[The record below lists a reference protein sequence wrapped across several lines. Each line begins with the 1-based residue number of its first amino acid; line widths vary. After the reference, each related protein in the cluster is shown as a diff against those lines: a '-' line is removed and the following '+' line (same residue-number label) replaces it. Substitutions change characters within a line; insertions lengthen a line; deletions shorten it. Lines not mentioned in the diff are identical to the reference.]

1 MTKAELI
8 EEVSKVVEM
17 TRKDSEMIVETIFDS
32 IVNSLHKGEKIE
44 IRGFGSFRTRQRQP
58 RVGRNPKTGSRVEVP
73 SKRIPYFKPSKELRD
88 LVNGNGQAEVTG
100 SGPSERSLT
109 NTGKRTASS
118 RRADSSRPVYGL
130 FVDAVAF
137 HVHEANQGE

>member
-88 LVNGNGQAEVTG
+88 LVNQ
-100 SGPSERSLT
+100 
-109 NTGKRTASS
+109 TASAGAVS
-118 RRADSSRPVYGL
+118 
-130 FVDAVAF
+130 DARGTENEPEPASTVSDKDF
-137 HVHEANQGE
+137 

>member
-17 TRKDSEMIVETIFDS
+17 TRKDSETIVETIFDS

-88 LVNGNGQAEVTG
+88 IVNHSAQSAMSESAETPVT
-100 SGPSERSLT
+100 SKEPENS
-109 NTGKRTASS
+109 
-118 RRADSSRPVYGL
+118 
-130 FVDAVAF
+130 
-137 HVHEANQGE
+137 

>member
-17 TRKDSEMIVETIFDS
+17 TRKDSETIVETIFDS

-88 LVNGNGQAEVTG
+88 LVNHAAQAAHSNSAPEPQPAPTLADRNPSG
-100 SGPSERSLT
+100 S
-109 NTGKRTASS
+109 
-118 RRADSSRPVYGL
+118 
-130 FVDAVAF
+130 
-137 HVHEANQGE
+137 

>member
-17 TRKDSEMIVETIFDS
+17 TRKDSETIVETIFDS

-88 LVNGNGQAEVTG
+88 IVNHATDSGQTV
-100 SGPSERSLT
+100 S
-109 NTGKRTASS
+109 TASEGATPATS
-118 RRADSSRPVYGL
+118 GGTDHNPSGS
-130 FVDAVAF
+130 
-137 HVHEANQGE
+137 

>member
-8 EEVSKVVEM
+8 DEVSKVVEM
-17 TRKDSEMIVETIFDS
+17 TRKDSETIVETIFDS

-88 LVNGNGQAEVTG
+88 LVNQSAAAGHAPAAAEGGTGTGASQAAVNGPHSPGED
-100 SGPSERSLT
+100 GPT
-109 NTGKRTASS
+109 
-118 RRADSSRPVYGL
+118 
-130 FVDAVAF
+130 F
-137 HVHEANQGE
+137 

>member
-88 LVNGNGQAEVTG
+88 LVNGGTQVEGTAPSAPEPSDEYRETNGFKPQ
-100 SGPSERSLT
+100 S
-109 NTGKRTASS
+109 
-118 RRADSSRPVYGL
+118 
-130 FVDAVAF
+130 
-137 HVHEANQGE
+137 